1 MYSYRPQ
8 PRHTVKPKPYQ
19 RNKSTGRSLGIPKK
33 FYFFGILTIL
43 VLGGLFYWLFL
54 SSSFKLEKVQ
64 VDFARNFSS
73 ADLETM
79 TWDVAHAS
87 KFLPA
92 DNLLL
97 FDKNEL
103 RRRVE
108 EKYYLNNIKIKTRLP
123 HRLILS
129 FQEQSYGLAWQEDN
143 KFYYIN
149 YQGDIIMEKDDAK
162 PDITAI
168 FNRGQA
174 KKEGRRIKI
183 EEKYLTFADKIN
195 QGFEDR
201 IKGLNEKEIFID
213 DDLNT
218 VKVKIKN
225 GPVIKFNTE
234 EAIDRQ
240 LIKLEA
246 LRREEL
252 RDGKMFSSKQY
263 IDLRYGDRVFYQ

>member
-19 RNKSTGRSLGIPKK
+19 RNKSTSRSLGIPKK
-33 FYFFGILTIL
+33 FYFFGILTIS

-73 ADLETM
+73 ADLETL
-79 TWDVAHAS
+79 TWDVAHSS

-103 RRRVE
+103 RRRIE

-162 PDITAI
+162 PDITVI

-174 KKEGRRIKI
+174 KKEGRKIKI

-195 QGFEDR
+195 QGFKDR
-201 IKGLNEKEIFID
+201 IKGLNEKEIFVD

-218 VKVKIKN
+218 VKVQIKN